1 MKKILLLVLFA
12 LTLSADI
19 TLKFNADGSEALKF
33 YYKDSSHIR
42 LSMYD
47 NNDRSDIYV
56 IGKKT
61 YIVSYDDG
69 HLEIVDLDQMKM
81 MMGAFGAMMGV
92 QNTIAPYI
100 NVVERGAST
109 NVAGIKAEKWVVEMK
124 DADDVI
130 QRYNVL
136 VTNDKKITKA
146 MKQMADTLTIIPN
159 TEMFMSS
166 LFEVEPGY
174 YLISADNFKL
184 TYVSTAKIDNSVFI
198 LPSKRATHHKPKVR
212 TKTITKYKT
221 VKKCVKWGMSSND
234 EDDMASGMKYASEE
248 CLKYEYVQEPY
259 EVKVRY

>member
-1 MKKILLLVLFA
+1 MKKLLLLVLFA
-12 LTLSADI
+12 LSLNADI
-19 TLKFNADGSEALKF
+19 TLKFDADGQEALKF
-33 YYKDSSHIR
+33 QYKDSSHIR
-42 LSMYD
+42 LTMYD
-47 NNDRSDIYV
+47 NGDKSDIYV

-81 MMGAFGAMMGV
+81 MMGAFGAMMGA

-100 NVVERGAST
+100 NVVERGGST
-109 NVAGIKAEKWVVEMK
+109 RVAGIKAEKWVIEMK
-124 DADDVI
+124 DEDDII
-130 QRYNVL
+130 QRADVL
-136 VTNDKKITKA
+136 VTKDKKVTRA

-159 TEMFMSS
+159 TEMLMSS

-184 TYVSTAKIDNSVFI
+184 TYISTSKIKNSVFM
-198 LPSKRATHHKPKVR
+198 LPSKRSMHHKTKVR

-221 VKKCVKWGMSSND
+221 VKKCARWGMKSND
-234 EDDMASGMKYASEE
+234 EDDMASGMKYSNEE
-248 CLKYEYVQEPY
+248 CLKWEYIQEPY